1 MKENTYVDSTE
12 IASRSMPYRKN
23 DPFPEHLEI
32 EVNAFLPGLVHLWV
46 PVAVLVIYILLER
59 VGEEAGP

>member
-1 MKENTYVDSTE
+1 
-12 IASRSMPYRKN
+12 MPYRKN